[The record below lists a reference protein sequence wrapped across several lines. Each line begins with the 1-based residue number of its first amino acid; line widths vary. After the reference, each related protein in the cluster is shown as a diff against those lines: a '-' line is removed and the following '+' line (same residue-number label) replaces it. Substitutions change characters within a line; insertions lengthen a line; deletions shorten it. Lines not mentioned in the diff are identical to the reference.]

1 MLSYNCM
8 QKGTAMARAGKL
20 EEAMSIMK
28 GCKRGMQKNLSNAAQ
43 SEVYKEMNNQIGDV
57 YSQLGE

>member
-1 MLSYNCM
+1 
-8 QKGTAMARAGKL
+8 MARAGKL

-57 YSQLGE
+57 YS